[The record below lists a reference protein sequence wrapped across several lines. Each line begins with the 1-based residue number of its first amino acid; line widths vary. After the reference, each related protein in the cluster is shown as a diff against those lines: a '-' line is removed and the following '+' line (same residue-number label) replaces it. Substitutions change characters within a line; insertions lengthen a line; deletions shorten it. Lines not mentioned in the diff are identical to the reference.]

1 MVIPLGP
8 GMGGPQTPAPPA
20 ELARFKPM
28 ITAVAVGYLVTIIVG
43 IYSNSAG
50 DLLNNNGIFVFLA
63 AASMVINEQQCFLQC
78 IFPFALFASTAV
90 VFDIITFA
98 GLVSQNRTLQH
109 PGFGDFFSDTC
120 DYTQAAT
127 LTADVVVNNQ
137 TFTAGTEVMFTQNL
151 CSQKYLVGH
160 VVLVI
165 SWCIDVLATALAV
178 CMVRALQAAG
188 GGGSEI
194 LMQGLQ
200 APGGD
205 FGGGGDDGGY
215 SPPPSRAPGGAGPGR
230 AAGQPAAFQ
239 GVGQTLG
246 S

>member
-1 MVIPLGP
+1 
-8 GMGGPQTPAPPA
+8 
-20 ELARFKPM
+20 M

-43 IYSNSAG
+43 LYSNSAG
-50 DLLNNNGIFVFLA
+50 DLLSNNGIFVFIA
-63 AASMVINEQQCFLQC
+63 AASMVINEQQCFVQC

-90 VFDIITFA
+90 IFDIISFA
-98 GLVSQNRTLQH
+98 GLLSQSRTLQH

-120 DYTQAAT
+120 GYTRAAT
-127 LTADVVVNNQ
+127 LTADVVVNNK
-137 TFTAGTEVMFTQNL
+137 TITAGTEVMFTRDL
-151 CSQKYLVGH
+151 CSQKYLLGH

-165 SWCIDVLATALAV
+165 SWCLDVLATALAV
-178 CMVRALQAAG
+178 CMIRALQAVG

-194 LMQGLQ
+194 LMQGFQ
-200 APGGD
+200 PPGGGFGG

-215 SPPPSRAPGGAGPGR
+215 GPPPSGAPDGAGPGS

-246 S
+246 ST